1 MEEHLWTG
9 FNKKY
14 SFFIFYLGVLLLP
27 SAFGLATI
35 LLLLSSIIGFKNNKK
50 FFQDKNNIAFC
61 ISSIFMIIS
70 CIVQSFNYESSG
82 LTNWETYLSW
92 IGLTNWIPLYIFSW
106 GFQPYLRKN
115 EHRKRFAIA
124 LLAGTFPVLIT
135 GIGQVFFDWHG
146 PYNILNGFII
156 WYSRSSENNVLTG
169 LFNNANYAGAW
180 LVIVLP
186 ISFAFLVKKENSL
199 KRFISFIFIV
209 LIITCIILTNS
220 RSAWI
225 GLLLGSILFFGSKS
239 LKWIIPIIISLVI
252 LILFSANNDQLQL
265 IPKEALDEFTNFQYL
280 DRFKIWSQ
288 SIRIIS
294 SNPIFG
300 SGAASFSEI
309 YKNNTGLDVFHSHN
323 LIFELAVSYGL
334 PATLFTII
342 PVILIIKPFIKKLLF
357 TSNSSDL
364 LIERSLLISL
374 IIILSMHMVDIQYF
388 DGRISIAIWLLIAAL
403 RVLKYR
409 DLKEKNP

>member
-374 IIILSMHMVDIQYF
+374 IIILSIHMVDIQYF